1 MSSTRFQKFP
11 VDDLLLWYDR
21 HGRQLPW
28 RQYWPK
34 LADPYHVWL
43 SEIMLQQTV
52 VKTAI
57 PYFMKFIERW
67 PTIHSLGSVQVTEVL
82 SAWAGLGYYAR
93 ARNLHRTAG
102 LVSTVWDGSFPKN
115 FPDLLMLPGIGK
127 YTAGAILAIA
137 YGRQVVVVDGNI
149 ERLLAR
155 FFAIEKSFPSAKHDV
170 AAAYQ
175 TILPVQR
182 PSDFPQAL
190 MDFANALCS
199 PMRPSCDVCPLSQ
212 SCEAYKK
219 KLVSVLSSTINSL
232 RMFRSCLR

>member
-1 MSSTRFQKFP
+1 MSET
-11 VDDLLLWYDR
+11 DHIAEALLEWFEQ
-21 HGRQLPW
+21 HGRKDLPW
-28 RQYWPK
+28 HTNRT
-34 LADPYHVWL
+34 PYRVWI

-127 YTAGAILAIA
+127 YTAG
-137 YGRQVVVVDGNI
+137 
-149 ERLLAR
+149 
-155 FFAIEKSFPSAKHDV
+155 
-170 AAAYQ
+170 
-175 TILPVQR
+175 
-182 PSDFPQAL
+182 
-190 MDFANALCS
+190 FANRKVPYFIL
-199 PMRPSCDVCPLSQ
+199 
-212 SCEAYKK
+212 
-219 KLVSVLSSTINSL
+219 
-232 RMFRSCLR
+232 